1 MDEPQSEASQSSE
14 KQKRK
19 KTPLND
25 NATTPI
31 RNIGHNAMAS
41 SSATKIVGNDTN
53 DDVKKNKIK
62 LSVIPEEM
70 VQTSQ
75 LVKENNQRITKSGQG
90 IVNNN
95 NSRVSI
101 SKTFSDVSSNTISD
115 VTSNKTSNKGMPKI
129 PINDDGNDKLVR
141 KVTHEAKKVAKNK
154 IVAKKKGKNRKKVNY
169 KEFQFS
175 DNDDESEDSRG
186 LLAFLK
192 EDVKK
197 RKEI

>member
-1 MDEPQSEASQSSE
+1 MPKQVDDYNCGVHVLVYEAYLYKNTRLSHDNLFTVNSLSMERFRQMIKEYIENNKIDHNVSNIFPLEGTKEDDEGTKKRTTLDEPQSEASQSSE
-14 KQKRK
+14 KQKTK

-75 LVKENNQRITKSGQG
+75 LVKENIQRIT
-90 IVNNN
+90 
-95 NSRVSI
+95 
-101 SKTFSDVSSNTISD
+101 
-115 VTSNKTSNKGMPKI
+115 
-129 PINDDGNDKLVR
+129 
-141 KVTHEAKKVAKNK
+141 
-154 IVAKKKGKNRKKVNY
+154 
-169 KEFQFS
+169 
-175 DNDDESEDSRG
+175 ES
-186 LLAFLK
+186 
-192 EDVKK
+192 V
-197 RKEI
+197 